1 MASGRLAVT
10 LRDPASSVLWFR
22 PEVVRTVTWAG
33 DPTRKEAGGAASLHP
48 RHSSSAWKQVV
59 RARAEPW
66 RAAEVDTA
74 EALRRHIIE
83 LNLGKQVA
91 VAEQAVRM
99 RDEMVAVL
107 SHDLKSPLQVIR
119 MSMSLLQGQLGPAPR
134 GLETMAR
141 IDRAASRV
149 LGRRRPQAHGT
160 TRGHVRRRPGRAAPP
175 LHRRHPA
182 DPTAARGA
190 QLGSTFVKVGLV
202 PGDGGAYLLG
212 RTVGFS
218 RALELMLTGRLL
230 GTEEAERIGLV
241 HRVVEPAELLPAAHV
256 LAEQLAALPPLAL
269 RLTKRAAYRSFEADL
284 EQALELAAT
293 YQGVVQNTA
302 DHHEAVQAMLERRAP
317 KFTGA

>member
-119 MSMSLLQGQLGPAPR
+119 MSNAIKYTP
-134 GLETMAR
+134 
-141 IDRAASRV
+141 
-149 LGRRRPQAHGT
+149 
-160 TRGHVRRRPGRAAPP
+160 
-175 LHRRHPA
+175 
-182 DPTAARGA
+182 ARGVVTIFVHGDA
-190 QLGSTFVKVGLV
+190 SMQNVTFEVRDTG
-202 PGDGGAYLLG
+202 PGIA
-212 RTVGFS
+212 
-218 RALELMLTGRLL
+218 ALELSNIFDRYWQARHASSIGAGLGLYIAKGIVEAHGGRIWADSAPKQ
-230 GTEEAERIGLV
+230 GATFSFT
-241 HRVVEPAELLPAAHV
+241 LPA
-256 LAEQLAALPPLAL
+256 
-269 RLTKRAAYRSFEADL
+269 SG
-284 EQALELAAT
+284 ELA
-293 YQGVVQNTA
+293 
-302 DHHEAVQAMLERRAP
+302 
-317 KFTGA
+317 